1 MKRKLALECLRGM
14 YALGDVEIINKLWKQ
29 CKSSFEIQP
38 YNVIPIE
45 SLSLE
50 ENELGRGTFG
60 CVKKGTWI
68 NAAGEKI
75 TVAVKIIQE
84 NTLVFDL
91 GDLRSEVP
99 YFYFFP
105 NLHHFI
111 ILLLYYYYFI
121 FLFSPIIFFQFLE
134 KFSLCFL
141 IK

>member
-105 NLHHFI
+105 KFTNSFYYIIIII
-111 ILLLYYYYFI
+111 ILFYIFI
-121 FLFSPIIFFQFLE
+121 LAN
-134 KFSLCFL
+134 
-141 IK
+141 